1 MARAASTCNYDNMR
15 GSSCLHI
22 VSAHPTSKRATQAC
36 RRTNAVAV
44 GPVNMMCKLTLT
56 LTNAN
61 ANFFSSPARSHTDRV
76 ARRNCMPQLRASSFR
91 APHKT
96 QLHAATAASCKPQLL
111 LSTYVG
117 KTSGNMRGVAETSGA
132 RSKQAATASHC
143 FHVVITTCF
152 GRKHVGRVVGSPWRA
167 ALPQRT
173 L

>member
-1 MARAASTCNYDNMR
+1 MR
-15 GSSCLHI
+15 GIAETAGAWSGLL
-22 VSAHPTSKRATQAC
+22 AHHVCGSNEQTCGRLPW
-36 RRTNAVAV
+36 RTNAVAV
-44 GPVNMMCKLTLT
+44 GPVSMMCKLTLT

-61 ANFFSSPARSHTDRV
+61 ANCFSSPTRSHTDRV

-111 LSTYVG
+111 LSTYFG
-117 KTSGNMRGVAETSGA
+117 KTSGNMRGFAETSGA

>member
-91 APHKT
+91 ARQNSQLHANSKPRLRPAASRNCGY
-96 QLHAATAASCKPQLL
+96 QLHAATA
-111 LSTYVG
+111 G
-117 KTSGNMRGVAETSGA
+117 
-132 RSKQAATASHC
+132 HC
-143 FHVVITTCF
+143 FHVVIITCV
-152 GRKHVGRVVGSPWRA
+152 GLQTRRARGRVSLASSPA
-167 ALPQRT
+167 PKNT
-173 L
+173 LMGITFAHHLM

>member
-1 MARAASTCNYDNMR
+1 MRGIAGTAGTWSDMIAPTDVLHSSCWDLRGPCAKLGNPASHMARAASTCNYDNMR

-96 QLHAATAASCKPQLL
+96 QLHAATAASCKPQLR
-111 LSTYVG
+111 LSTYFG
-117 KTSGNMRGVAETSGA
+117 KT
-132 RSKQAATASHC
+132 KQ
-143 FHVVITTCF
+143 
-152 GRKHVGRVVGSPWRA
+152 
-167 ALPQRT
+167 
-173 L
+173 

>member
-1 MARAASTCNYDNMR
+1 MARADSTCNYDNMR

-44 GPVNMMCKLTLT
+44 GPVSMMCKLTLT

-96 QLHAATAASCKPQLL
+96 QLQPAASRNCGYQLTL
-111 LSTYVG
+111 AKQNS
-117 KTSGNMRGVAETSGA
+117 NMRGIAETSGA

>member
-61 ANFFSSPARSHTDRV
+61 ANFFSSPTRSHTDRV
-76 ARRNCMPQLRASSFR
+76 ARRNCMPQLRANSFR

-96 QLHAATAASCKPQLL
+96 QLHAATAASCKPQLR
-111 LSTYVG
+111 LSTTRRNCKPLLPCSYH
-117 KTSGNMRGVAETSGA
+117 NMRGNANMSGA
-132 RSKQAATASHC
+132 WSDLLGEQPCPTKHSDGHPIRSPLD
-143 FHVVITTCF
+143 VIM
-152 GRKHVGRVVGSPWRA
+152 A
-167 ALPQRT
+167 
-173 L
+173 

>member
-91 APHKT
+91 APHNT
-96 QLHAATAASCKPQLL
+96 QLHAATAASCKPQLR
-111 LSTYVG
+111 LSTARRNCRPLLPCSYHNMRG
-117 KTSGNMRGVAETSGA
+117 IAKTSGAWSDLLGEQPWPKEHSDGHPIRPPLD
-132 RSKQAATASHC
+132 
-143 FHVVITTCF
+143 VIM
-152 GRKHVGRVVGSPWRA
+152 A
-167 ALPQRT
+167 
-173 L
+173 